1 MTKGLLYLF
10 CVLLNLK
17 ITSLFSLLI
26 TKLSHLTVVDHR
38 DCVGSPG
45 LDHPVHQLPL
55 SGEGVELQD
64 VIRVGGGTVI
74 TALIFIINI
83 C

>member
-1 MTKGLLYLF
+1 MYLF

-38 DCVGSPG
+38 DCVVISG

-64 VIRVGGGTVI
+64 FIKGEGTVM
-74 TALIFIINI
+74 TA
-83 C
+83 